1 MALLLLVAAAALYRE
16 AGHSVSCD
24 VKGQPEV
31 EACRLL
37 RVTVVEGG
45 ERLMCCDVTCK
56 LQPGELPSSR
66 LGSPGRRDLER

>member
-1 MALLLLVAAAALYRE
+1 M
-16 AGHSVSCD
+16 
-24 VKGQPEV
+24 

-45 ERLMCCDVTCK
+45 PGGKRLMCCDVTCK